1 VSAIVVSETVRV
13 PESAITVR
21 ATRASGPGGQH
32 VNKVATKIDLRVEL
46 AAIEGLS
53 EAARR
58 RLHGLVAHRLDADGR
73 LVVTSQLTRTQ
84 SLNVEDARAKVRE
97 LIAAALVRPTPRRTT
112 RPTRTSR
119 EQRIAG
125 RSSAALSSACA
136 PVPVTGRDNLTPAQG
151 VTVPPILAER
161 GRPPVGRPE
170 SRVQCS
176 GKTTPLPPQDGV
188 GSRDQERLPNPD
200 RSERPRQPASP
211 GSRDA
216 SP

>member
-1 VSAIVVSETVRV
+1 VRAIVVSETVRV

-97 LIAAALVRPTPRRTT
+97 
-112 RPTRTSR
+112 
-119 EQRIAG
+119 
-125 RSSAALSSACA
+125 
-136 PVPVTGRDNLTPAQG
+136 
-151 VTVPPILAER
+151 
-161 GRPPVGRPE
+161 
-170 SRVQCS
+170 
-176 GKTTPLPPQDGV
+176 
-188 GSRDQERLPNPD
+188 
-200 RSERPRQPASP
+200 
-211 GSRDA
+211 
-216 SP
+216 